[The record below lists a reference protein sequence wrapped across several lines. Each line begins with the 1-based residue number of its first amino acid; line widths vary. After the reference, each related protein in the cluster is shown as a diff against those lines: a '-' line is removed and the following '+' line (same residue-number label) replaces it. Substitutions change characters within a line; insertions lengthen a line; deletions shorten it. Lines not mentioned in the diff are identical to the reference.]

1 MSSGTVFVPVSE
13 PPEPEPD
20 ELDFEQRHIEY
31 SYACLDFMRD
41 RAEKLLAAAPAD
53 PDLQASL
60 KRRVFQLTDT
70 PRPLCFGRLDTEG
83 DERWHIG
90 RRHVENEAAD
100 PVVVEWRAPI
110 AVPFYRATIDEPLG
124 LKRRRQFVVEGRT
137 LVQMADDLFG
147 PDAVALAAEGPQV
160 RGRDALLAELERAR
174 TGQMLDIVATIQT
187 EQDVVIRAP
196 MAGILTVQGGPG
208 TGKTAIGLHRAA
220 FLLFG
225 NDALARAG
233 VLVIGPNR
241 TFLRYIAQ
249 VLPSLGEEA
258 VVQTILSDLV
268 PDAPTRAVDPPAVAR
283 IKGDERM
290 AEVLR
295 SALLLKRRPLTDD
308 VEARHQRLRVVVR
321 GDKANEL
328 AEVVA
333 SRRIP
338 YSAGRTTMRDLLARA
353 VYERYAEMADTVGI
367 EYAAVSRS
375 LGTDPGFRKAL
386 DQLWP
391 SVSAPALVRELLS
404 NRSRLA
410 EAADGVLTDDEQR
423 QLLRKAG
430 RSLKAEPWTE
440 ADGPLVDE
448 AVELIEGRL
457 RTYGHA
463 VVDEAQ
469 DLSPMQA
476 RMLARRVPSG
486 SLTILG
492 DIAQGTGIWG
502 RDRWDDLL
510 RHLPAPDGV
519 RVEELRLGYRAP
531 GRVLAVASRLLPSI
545 APHLQAT
552 ESIRPGRRDPAFL
565 HVDRAHL
572 AVAVAREAAAL
583 AKDWTSVAVIVPT
596 PLHDEIAAAL
606 AAAGTDL
613 GDAER
618 EGLDHSVTLVPALTS
633 KGLEFDAVIVVEP
646 ADIVDDAPGLD
657 GSPRLGLR
665 LLYIALTRPTQ
676 HLTVIHSAPLP
687 DALLADEGISA

>member
-1 MSSGTVFVPVSE
+1 MPADLD
-13 PPEPEPD
+13 D
-20 ELDFEQRHIEY
+20 ELDLEQAHIHRAYE
-31 SYACLDFMRD
+31 CLDFMRD
-41 RAEKLLAAAPAD
+41 RAAQLLAAAPAD

-70 PRPLCFGRLDTEG
+70 NRPLCFGRLDTDTGEQ
-83 DERWHIG
+83 WHIG
-90 RRHVENEAAD
+90 RRHVEDDAAD

-124 LKRRRQFVVEGRT
+124 LTRRRQFVVEDRS

-147 PDAVALAAEGPQV
+147 PDAAATAAAEGPQV

-233 VLVIGPNR
+233 VLVLGPNR

-268 PDAPTRAVDPPAVAR
+268 PDAPIRVSDPPLVAR
-283 IKGDERM
+283 LKGDPRM
-290 AEVLR
+290 AEVIR
-295 SALLLKRRPLTDD
+295 RALLLRRRPLTADL
-308 VEARHQRLRVVVR
+308 EARHQRLRIVVPAAR
-321 GDKANEL
+321 ANEL
-328 AEVVA
+328 AALVGE
-333 SRRIP
+333 RRIP
-338 YSAGRTTMRDLLARA
+338 YSSGRTTLRDLLARA
-353 VYERYAEMADTVGI
+353 VYERFAELVGQVGS
-367 EYAAVSRS
+367 EYAQVSRS
-375 LGTDPGFRKAL
+375 LSSDPGFKAAL
-386 DQLWP
+386 DHLWP
-391 SVSAPALVRELLS
+391 SVSAAALVRELLT
-404 NRSRLA
+404 NRTRLA
-410 EAADGVLTDDEQR
+410 EAAEGILSTEEQS
-423 QLLRKAG
+423 LLVRKAG
-430 RSLKAEPWTE
+430 RSLKTESWAE

-448 AVELIEGRL
+448 AIERIDGRL

-492 DIAQGTGIWG
+492 DIAQGTGVWG
-502 RDRWDDLL
+502 RDSWDELL
-510 RHLPAPDGV
+510 VHLPAPDGV
-519 RVEELRLGYRAP
+519 RIEELGLGYRAP

-545 APHLQAT
+545 APGLRPT
-552 ESIRPGRRDPAFL
+552 ESIRPGRSEPRFL
-565 HVDRAHL
+565 ATLDVASATAVEAIAL
-572 AVAVAREAAAL
+572 AREWTSIAVIIPESLHDEVAVALQEAGA
-583 AKDWTSVAVIVPT
+583 
-596 PLHDEIAAAL
+596 
-606 AAAGTDL
+606 DL

-618 EGLDHSVTLVPALTS
+618 QGLDHAVTLVPALTA
-633 KGLEFDAVIVVEP
+633 KGLEFDAVVVVEP
-646 ADIVDDAPGLD
+646 ARIVRELE
-657 GSPRLGLR
+657 GSHRNGLR

-676 HLTVIHSAPLP
+676 HLSVVHAEPLP
-687 DALLADEGISA
+687 APLLADEANSA

>member
-1 MSSGTVFVPVSE
+1 MPAPADLDDE
-13 PPEPEPD
+13 HDD
-20 ELDFEQRHIEY
+20 ELDAEQRYIEH
-31 SYACLDFMRD
+31 SYTCLDFMRD

-70 PRPLCFGRLDTEG
+70 PRPLCFGRLDTENN
-83 DERWHIG
+83 ERWHIG

-124 LKRRRQFVVEGRT
+124 LKRRRQFVVEGRS

-233 VLVIGPNR
+233 VLVLGPNR

-268 PDAPTRAVDPPAVAR
+268 PDASVRSTEEPAAAR

-295 SALLLKRRPLTDD
+295 RALLLRRRPLTDD
-308 VEARHQRLRVVVR
+308 VEARHQRLRVVV
-321 GDKANEL
+321 GADKANEL

-333 SRRIP
+333 GRRIP
-338 YSAGRTTMRDLLARA
+338 YSAGRATMRDLLARA

-375 LGTDPGFRKAL
+375 LSTDPGFRKAL

-423 QLLRKAG
+423 TLLRKAG
-430 RSLKAEPWTE
+430 RSLKSEAWTE

-492 DIAQGTGIWG
+492 DIAQGTGVWG
-502 RDRWDDLL
+502 RDSWDDLL

-519 RVEELRLGYRAP
+519 RIEELRLGYRAP

-552 ESIRPGRRDPAFL
+552 ESIRPGHSDPRFVQ
-565 HVDRAHL
+565 VDPPDDKGNGAL
-572 AVAVAREAAAL
+572 ATAVAREAAAL
-583 AKDWTSVAVIVPT
+583 ARDWTSVAVIVPSG
-596 PLHDEIAAAL
+596 LHDEIAVAL
-606 AAAGTDL
+606 ATAGADL

-618 EGLDHSVTLVPALTS
+618 EGLDHAVTLVPALTS

-646 ADIVDDAPGLD
+646 AAIVEDAPGLD

-676 HLTVIHSAPLP
+676 HLTVIHAAPLP
-687 DALLADEGISA
+687 EALLADERNSL

>member
-1 MSSGTVFVPVSE
+1 VPTT
-13 PPEPEPD
+13 PTPEIDD
-20 ELDFEQRHIEY
+20 ELDLEQAHIHRAYE
-31 SYACLDFMRD
+31 CLDFMRE
-41 RAEKLLAAAPAD
+41 RAERLLAAAPED
-53 PDLQASL
+53 PDLLASL

-70 PRPLCFGRLDTEG
+70 NRPLCFGRLDTEDG
-83 DERWHIG
+83 ETWHVG
-90 RRHVENEAAD
+90 RRHVEDETAD
-100 PVVVEWRAPI
+100 PVVVEWRAPV

-124 LKRRRQFVVEGRT
+124 LTRRRQFVVEGRT

-147 PDAVALAAEGPQV
+147 PEAVAAAAAGGGPQV

-225 NDALARAG
+225 NDQLARAG

-268 PDAPTRAVDPPAVAR
+268 PDAPTRAVDPPEVAR
-283 IKGDERM
+283 LKGDARL
-290 AEVLR
+290 ADVLR
-295 SALLLKRRPLTDD
+295 RALAVRRRPLTDD
-308 VEARHQRLRVVVR
+308 VEVRYQRARVVITAAR
-321 GDKANEL
+321 ANEL
-328 AEVVA
+328 AATVA
-333 SRRIP
+333 ERRIP
-338 YSAGRTTMRDLLARA
+338 YGPGRTTLRDLLARA
-353 VYERYAEMADTVGI
+353 VYDRYAEIAGRI
-367 EYAAVSRS
+367 GAEYTAVSRS
-375 LGTDPGFRKAL
+375 VATDPAFKAAL
-386 DQLWP
+386 DTLWP
-391 SVSAPALVRELLS
+391 SVSAPTLVRELLT
-404 NRSRLA
+404 NRTKLA
-410 EAADGVLTDDEQR
+410 DAADGILDPDEQR
-423 QLLRKAG
+423 LLLRKAG
-430 RSLKAEPWTE
+430 RSLKSEPWTE

-448 AVELIEGRL
+448 AVELIDGRL

-492 DIAQGTGIWG
+492 DIAQGTGPWG
-502 RDRWDDLL
+502 RDSWEDLL
-510 RHLPAPDGV
+510 QHLPAPDGF
-519 RVEELRLGYRAP
+519 RIDELRLGYRAP
-531 GRVLAVASRLLPSI
+531 GRVLEVASRLLPAI
-545 APHLQAT
+545 APDLQPT
-552 ESIRPGRRDPAFL
+552 ESIRPGRSEPRF
-565 HVDRAHL
+565 VD
-572 AVAVAREAAAL
+572 VAGGDVAAAAAREAVDL
-583 AKDWTSVAVIVPT
+583 ARAWTSVAVIVPAA
-596 PLHDEIAAAL
+596 LHDDVAAAL

-618 EGLDHSVTLVPALTS
+618 EGLDHAVTLVPAVTA
-633 KGLEFDAVIVVEP
+633 KGLEFDAVVVVEP
-646 ADIVDDAPGLD
+646 ARLVEDAAT
-657 GSPRLGLR
+657 SPRAGLR

-676 HLTVIHSAPLP
+676 HLSVVHAEPLPAPLR
-687 DALLADEGISA
+687 ADEAVSA

>member
-1 MSSGTVFVPVSE
+1 MPE
-13 PPEPEPD
+13 PPEPEPN
-20 ELDFEQRHIEY
+20 ELDFEQRYIEH

-41 RAEKLLAAAPAD
+41 RAETLLAAAPAD

-70 PRPLCFGRLDTEG
+70 PRPLCFGRLDTEA

-233 VLVIGPNR
+233 VLVLGPNR

-268 PDAPTRAVDPPAVAR
+268 PDAPTRTDDAPAVAR

-290 AEVLR
+290 AEVLHR
-295 SALLLKRRPLTDD
+295 ALLLKRRPLIDD
-308 VEARHQRLRVVVR
+308 LEARHQRLRVVVR
-321 GDKANEL
+321 AERANEL

-333 SRRIP
+333 GRRIP
-338 YSAGRTTMRDLLARA
+338 YGAGRTTMRDLLARA

-375 LGTDPGFRKAL
+375 LGADPGFRKAL

-404 NRSRLA
+404 NRARLA

-423 QLLRKAG
+423 RLLRKAG
-430 RSLKAEPWTE
+430 RSLKTEPWTE

-486 SLTILG
+486 SITILG
-492 DIAQGTGIWG
+492 DIAQGTGVWG
-502 RDRWDDLL
+502 RDTWDDLL

-519 RVEELRLGYRAP
+519 RVEDLRLGYRAP
-531 GRVLAVASRLLPSI
+531 GRVLAVASRLLPAI

-552 ESIRPGRRDPAFL
+552 ESIRPGRSDPQFL
-565 HVDRAHL
+565 RVDGEEL
-572 AVAVAREAAAL
+572 ASAVAREAAAL
-583 AKDWTSVAVIVPT
+583 AQTWTSVAVIVPS
-596 PLHDEIAAAL
+596 PLHDKIATAL

-618 EGLDHSVTLVPALTS
+618 EGLDHAVTLVPALTS

-646 ADIVDDAPGLD
+646 ARIVDDAPVLD
-657 GSPRLGLR
+657 GSLRLGLR

-676 HLTVIHSAPLP
+676 HLTVIHAAPLP
-687 DALLADEGISA
+687 DALLPDEGISV

>member
-1 MSSGTVFVPVSE
+1 MH
-13 PPEPEPD
+13 D
-20 ELDFEQRHIEY
+20 ELDDEQAHIHRAYE
-31 SYACLDFMRD
+31 CLDFMRN
-41 RAEKLLAAAPAD
+41 RAEQLLAAAPED
-53 PDLQASL
+53 PDLIASL

-70 PRPLCFGRLDTEG
+70 NRPLCFGRLDTEDG
-83 DERWHIG
+83 DRWHIG
-90 RRHVENEAAD
+90 RRHVEDATAD
-100 PVVVEWRAPI
+100 PVVVEWRAPV

-124 LKRRRQFVVEGRT
+124 LTRRRQFVVEGRT

-147 PDAVALAAEGPQV
+147 PDAAATAAAEGPQV

-225 NDALARAG
+225 NDQLARAG
-233 VLVIGPNR
+233 VLVLGPNR

-268 PDAPTRAVDPPAVAR
+268 PDAPIRAEDPPEVAR
-283 IKGDERM
+283 LKGDARM

-295 SALLLKRRPLTDD
+295 RALLLRRKPLVDD
-308 VEARHQRLRVVVR
+308 LEVRYQRLRVVVPAEQ
-321 GDKANEL
+321 ANEI
-328 AEVVA
+328 AATVGG
-333 SRRIP
+333 RRIP
-338 YSAGRTTMRDLLARA
+338 YAAGRTTLRDLLARA
-353 VYERYAEMADTVGI
+353 VYERYTEVAGRIGT
-367 EYAAVSRS
+367 EYTLVSRS
-375 LGTDPGFRKAL
+375 LSGDPAFKAAV
-386 DQLWP
+386 DTLWP
-391 SVSAPALVRELLS
+391 SVSAAALVRELLS
-404 NRSRLA
+404 NRTRLA
-410 EAADGVLTDDEQR
+410 EAAGGVLDEDEQR
-423 QLLRKAG
+423 LLVRKAG
-430 RSLKAEPWTE
+430 RSLKTEPWTE

-448 AVELIEGRL
+448 AVELVEGRL

-492 DIAQGTGIWG
+492 DIAQGTGVWG
-502 RDRWDDLL
+502 RDSWEDLL
-510 RHLPAPDGV
+510 QHLPAPDGV
-519 RVEELRLGYRAP
+519 RIEELRLGYRAP
-531 GRVLAVASRLLPSI
+531 GRVLDVAARLLPAI
-545 APHLQAT
+545 APHLQPT
-552 ESIRPGRRDPAFL
+552 ESIRPGRSEPRFLPA
-565 HVDRAHL
+565 DGS
-572 AVAVAREAAAL
+572 VAEAAAAEAVRL
-583 AKDWTSVAVIVPT
+583 AAEWTSVAVIVPSA
-596 PLHDEIAAAL
+596 LHDEVAEAL

-618 EGLDHSVTLVPALTS
+618 SGLDHAVTLVPAVTA
-633 KGLEFDAVIVVEP
+633 KGLEFDAVVVVEP
-646 ADIVDDAPGLD
+646 ARLVEDAV
-657 GSPRLGLR
+657 RGLR

-676 HLTVIHSAPLP
+676 HLSVVHAQPLP
-687 DALLADEGISA
+687 EPLRADENGSA